1 MMMTREMDIISQ
13 ISWGISKFPY
23 DKKDGGTF
31 LSCFPFDEHFEYLG
45 KNNIEDIKFVDYSK
59 AVIQS

>member
-13 ISWGISKFPY
+13 ISWGISKFLN
-23 DKKDGGTF
+23 DKKDGAAF

-45 KNNIEDIKFVDYSK
+45 NNNIEDIKFADSPKV
-59 AVIQS
+59 VIQS